1 MPVQDCTMPVQ
12 DVSDEEQSV
21 SLEDTDCSRPDAVRL
36 RQRDIRKSSK
46 DNRLGGKLSI
56 REAKGGDKW
65 HPTLFFGILRHRGWV
80 WKMVFRKG
88 WVGGVMLVWGNNKV
102 GQDV

>member
-1 MPVQDCTMPVQ
+1 MICLTPY
-12 DVSDEEQSV
+12 
-21 SLEDTDCSRPDAVRL
+21 
-36 RQRDIRKSSK
+36 
-46 DNRLGGKLSI
+46 
-56 REAKGGDKW
+56 
-65 HPTLFFGILRHRGWV
+65 LFFGILRHRGWV